1 MQKYQPFSR
10 LNTRAYSELQ
20 TYQINQKRE
29 GIKQILISL
38 IAIEDFVD
46 LRQSYIDVK
55 IKAV

>member
-38 IAIEDFVD
+38 IAIEDLVD
-46 LRQSYIDVK
+46 LTS
-55 IKAV
+55 KAK